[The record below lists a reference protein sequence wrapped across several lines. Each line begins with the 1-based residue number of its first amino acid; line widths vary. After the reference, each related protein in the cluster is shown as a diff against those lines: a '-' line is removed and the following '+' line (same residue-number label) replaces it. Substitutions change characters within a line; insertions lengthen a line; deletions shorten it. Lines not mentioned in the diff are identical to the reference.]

1 VISMKV
7 LMVTPSYYPIKGGA
21 ETVIRNL
28 STQLNKIGVQTDIM
42 AFNMNRKWNPS
53 WQAKIE
59 KADGIN
65 IFKIPALN
73 WFPMAHSDRITLGI
87 NLIPGRFRNRL
98 KKYDIIH
105 FHGGDLTFPLFSYT
119 INKPKIFHSH
129 GFSSDFYKRY
139 FLSRLILKSIAD
151 LYISLSQRM
160 QRELIDLGI
169 PKNKIRI
176 LSNGIDAKIFHP
188 SDKKTD
194 NMILLVGRIT
204 FGKGIHIL
212 LESLRYLSKK
222 VHLVIIGPSDCDVEY
237 FTEMLRRI
245 DNENKRGIHKITYLG
260 AQEPTN
266 IIKWYQKASIFVLPS
281 FKEAF
286 AVVNL
291 EALACETPVIATNI
305 GGIPEVI
312 QHGKNGILIPPN
324 NAIKLA
330 EAIQYL
336 LDNKDVRARFGREGR
351 KFVVENFSCSVIAK
365 KLSRIYEEMLI

>member
-1 VISMKV
+1 MRV

-21 ETVIRNL
+21 ETVVRHL
-28 STQLNKIGVQTDIM
+28 SIALNKIGVKTDILT
-42 AFNMNRKWNPS
+42 FNMNRKWNPS

-59 KADGIN
+59 KTDGIN

-73 WFPMAHSDRITLGI
+73 WFPMEHSDRITLGI

-119 INKPKIFHSH
+119 VKKLKIFQLH
-129 GFSSDFYKRY
+129 GFSLDFYKRY
-139 FLSRLILKSIAD
+139 FLSRLIFKNIAD
-151 LYISLSQRM
+151 LYISISRNM

-169 PKNKIRI
+169 PKNRIR
-176 LSNGIDAKIFHP
+176 LLYNGIDAKTFHP
-188 SDKKTD
+188 SEKKSD
-194 NMILLVGRIT
+194 NLVLFVGRIT
-204 FGKGIHIL
+204 YTKGLHIL
-212 LESLRYLSKK
+212 LESLRYLKK
-222 VHLVIIGPSDCDVEY
+222 KIHLVVIGPSDWDVEY
-237 FTEMLRRI
+237 FREILVRME
-245 DNENKRGIHKITYLG
+245 NENKKGEHKITYLG
-260 AQEPTN
+260 AQEQTN
-266 IIKWYQKASIFVLPS
+266 IIKWYQKASVFVLPS
-281 FKEAF
+281 FGEAF

-291 EALACETPVIATNI
+291 EALACGTPVIATNI

-336 LDNKDVRARFGREGR
+336 LDNEDVRARFGREGR
-351 KFVVENFSCSVIAK
+351 KFVVENLSYSVIGK
-365 KLSRIYEEMLI
+365 KLCRIYKEMLI